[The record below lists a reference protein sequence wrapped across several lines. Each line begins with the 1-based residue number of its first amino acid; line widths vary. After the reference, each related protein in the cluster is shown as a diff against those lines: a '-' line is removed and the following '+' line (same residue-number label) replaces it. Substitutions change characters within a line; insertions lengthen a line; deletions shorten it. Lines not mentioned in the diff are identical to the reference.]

1 MNKQMLIILLA
12 LASLA
17 CLETTITAQPEP
29 TSTARPAE
37 TREIETG
44 AVFELNAQTPTPK
57 KTCAAVIAIVA
68 VNLRNE
74 PSLNGSVIRQLL
86 NGEVVITHKQII
98 GWTAVTTIK
107 NEDGYVKSEYLT
119 TTECA
124 Q

>member
-37 TREIETG
+37 TREIESG
-44 AVFELNAQTPTPK
+44 AVFELNAWTPAPE
-57 KTCAAVIAIVA
+57 KTCATVIAIVA
-68 VNLRNE
+68 VNLRDE
-74 PSLNGSVIRQLL
+74 ASLNGRVIRELL

-98 GWTAVTTIK
+98 GWTAVTTAM
-107 NEDGYVKSEYLT
+107 NENGYVKSEYLT
-119 TTECA
+119 TADCT